1 MPPVN
6 LRHDAYDVYIGRP
19 GPWRNPFRIGPD
31 GNRAKVIAK
40 YARWLLQQVR
50 QGKITTQQLAGL
62 HGVLFPGSC
71 VHLRQPRCWTQL
83 PGNNTSPSA
92 STWNGVPLSI
102 MPRGTMRS

>member
-50 QGKITTQQLAGL
+50 Q
-62 HGVLFPGSC
+62 
-71 VHLRQPRCWTQL
+71 
-83 PGNNTSPSA
+83 
-92 STWNGVPLSI
+92 VPLSI

>member
-62 HGVLFPGSC
+62 HLTERFDVEWGFRYQLCHAAPC
-71 VHLRQPRCWTQL
+71 VHDYK
-83 PGNNTSPSA
+83 GM
-92 STWNGVPLSI
+92 G
-102 MPRGTMRS
+102 

>member
-50 QGKITTQQLAGL
+50 QGKITTQQLAG
-62 HGVLFPGSC
+62 
-71 VHLRQPRCWTQL
+71 
-83 PGNNTSPSA
+83 NNTSPSA